1 MFLKEKKSVTKTDL
15 DPPNVKNVTLFFFK
29 ASLTMMLLYDVFIF

>member
-15 DPPNVKNVTLFFFK
+15 DPPTPRPNVKNVTLF
-29 ASLTMMLLYDVFIF
+29 LRLP